1 MTKQAAQPIELPTPD
16 EMAASPALAAA
27 DDFIASRA
35 LEILR
40 EWITDPEIRD
50 LLPEAEHV
58 KAADAARKNAA

>member
-1 MTKQAAQPIELPTPD
+1 MSNAAVPKIELPTPD

-58 KAADAARKNAA
+58 KAADAARKSAA